1 MSQEMNSPTGE
12 QQPKPISTPGSQ
24 TPKPKRN
31 NTLIYVFVII
41 ALLAVNIYLFVDR
54 GNLTSEKETSEM
66 KAAEADSSRQ
76 QVETDYNAALAR
88 LDELVGRNAEMDSM
102 ISSRNSE
109 VAQLKSQIQN
119 ILKDS
124 RASAADLG
132 KAKEL
137 IRKLNSK
144 TKSYEERI
152 AELEQENQTLVGKNE
167 VLAQERDSTV
177 TENIGLAQKVRLGA
191 VLHASNIRMVP
202 LDLRRG
208 GQKQKETGK
217 AKRTDVIRIY
227 FDIDENRIAESGTK
241 EIFLRITGPD
251 GNLLSNAAYGSG
263 VTSMADGQSLNYTL
277 VKQIQLQQNQPVKNV
292 TIDWNQDSDYKKGSY
307 GIEIYN
313 EGYKIG
319 NGTVALK

>member
-12 QQPKPISTPGSQ
+12 QQPKPVSTPGSQ
-24 TPKPKRN
+24 SPKPKKN
-31 NTLIYVFVII
+31 NTLIYVVII
-41 ALLAVNIYLFVDR
+41 IVLLATNIYLF
-54 GNLTSEKETSEM
+54 TSRNKLAGEKETSDM
-66 KAAEADSSRQ
+66 MAATADSSRSA
-76 QVETDYNAALAR
+76 VETDYNAALAR

-102 ISSRNSE
+102 INSRNGE
-109 VAQLKSQIQN
+109 IERLKGQIQN

-132 KAKEL
+132 KAKRL
-137 IRKLNSK
+137 IAQLNTK
-144 TKSYEERI
+144 TRSYEERI
-152 AELEQENQTLVGKNE
+152 AELETENKTLVGKNE
-167 VLAQERDSTV
+167 VLTHERDSTV

-202 LDLRRG
+202 LDLRKG

-217 AKRTDVIRIY
+217 ARKTDVIRIY

-263 VTSMADGQSLNYTL
+263 VTSTAEGGSLNYTL
-277 VKQIQLQQNQPVKNV
+277 VKQISLQQNQPVKNV

-313 EGYKIG
+313 EGHKIG
-319 NGTVALK
+319 SGTVALK